1 MSLLFKLLIITSILF
16 SYACSVDTRA
26 EESEEDI
33 RCLAKNIYFEARS
46 ESMAGWLGVAGV
58 TLNRVSSKRFPNS
71 VCEVVFQGPKY
82 VSSGLPIKHRCQF
95 SWYCDGKSD
104 YIVDRD
110 IHSEI
115 SYFVRTIMEAN
126 NFIFDITEGATHYHH
141 FAINPYWAKS
151 MTKTV
156 RIDSHIFYRN

>member
-1 MSLLFKLLIITSILF
+1 MSLLFKLLLGFLVLF
-16 SYACSVDTRA
+16 SYSCAVDTKA

-46 ESMAGWLGVAGV
+46 ESMAGWLGVAYV

-82 VSSGLPIKHRCQF
+82 ENSSLPVRHKCQF

-104 YIVDRD
+104 HIVDLD
-110 IHSEI
+110 IYSEI
-115 SYFVRTIMEAN
+115 SYFVRTIVKDTSR
-126 NFIFDITEGATHYHH
+126 FDITEGATHYHH
-141 FAINPYWAKS
+141 YKISPFWAES
-151 MTKTV
+151 MTKVV

>member
-1 MSLLFKLLIITSILF
+1 MSLLFKILLVFSILF
-16 SYACSVDTRA
+16 SYSCSVDTKA
-26 EESEEDI
+26 EESEENI

-46 ESMAGWLGVAGV
+46 ESMAGWLGVADV

-71 VCEVVFQGPKY
+71 ICEVVFQGPKY
-82 VSSGLPIKHRCQF
+82 ANSSLPVRHKCQF

-104 YIVDRD
+104 DIVDID
-110 IHSEI
+110 MYSEI
-115 SYFVRTIMEAN
+115 SYFVRTITKDTSR
-126 NFIFDITEGATHYHH
+126 FDITEGATHYHH
-141 FAINPYWAKS
+141 HAINPFWAKS